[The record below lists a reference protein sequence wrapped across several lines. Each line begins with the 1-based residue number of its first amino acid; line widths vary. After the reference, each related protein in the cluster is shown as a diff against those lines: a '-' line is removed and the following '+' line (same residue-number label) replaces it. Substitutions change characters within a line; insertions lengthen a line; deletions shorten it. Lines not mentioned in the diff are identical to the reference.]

1 MKVFEGVTFI
11 KDSLSSLN
19 EGIKNQTSPK
29 ESCDDA
35 EERARRL
42 QKTLMEISD
51 SLERTK
57 IGDYVDLMNKPRRLI
72 YLNLLAGLFRGMGL
86 AIGFTLLGALVIYL
100 LTRSFILNLPYI
112 GNFLGELVWIIQQ
125 YLRTKP

>member
-19 EGIKNQTSPK
+19 EGIKNQTSPE

-51 SLERTK
+51 SLERAK

-86 AIGFTLLGALVIYL
+86 AVGFTLLGALVIYL
-100 LTRSFILNLPYI
+100 LTRNFILNLPYI